1 MATGSADIAAPCQGE
16 RLGVVAVVEEVAV
29 VGGAAKGRGGGVAL
43 PPPPPPSSFC
53 GALFLSPGLSIRIHL
68 SDGSF

>member
-16 RLGVVAVVEEVAV
+16 RLGVVVV
-29 VGGAAKGRGGGVAL
+29 VGGTAKGPGAGVRC
-43 PPPPPPSSFC
+43 PPSSFC
-53 GALFLSPGLSIRIHL
+53 GSLFLSPGLSIRIHL